1 MSQAGFNPAISSQAG
16 FHGPQSEEW
25 IIVAVVPA
33 AAGAGTITAATIQR
47 QATAAPLSQQ
57 QCPFREVWAIQRI
70 YFVGTNPDPSSQ
82 LVFLVDQVTQPY
94 TPFASSVN
102 LTQNRPAALSN
113 QIFVNSGSVVTA
125 QIVNY
130 VANANTTAGV
140 SVTFLAQVLRQAP

>member
-1 MSQAGFNPAISSQAG
+1 MSFNPAISSQAG

-25 IIVAVVPA
+25 IIVATVPA

-47 QATAAPLSQQ
+47 QATAAAQNQQ
-57 QCPFREVWAIQRI
+57 QCPLRETWAIQRI
-70 YFVGTNPDPSSQ
+70 YFVGTNPTPSCQ
-82 LVFLVDQVTQPY
+82 VVFSVDSVTQPY

-130 VANANTTAGV
+130 VANANTTLGV
-140 SVTFLAQVLRQAP
+140 SVTFLAQILRQAP